1 MSQLHERAAPVA
13 DERVASGGGGANAI
27 AAVTSKQ
34 AFLRVFPGVMVAMFL
49 ASADQTILASAL
61 PTIASSLGGLA
72 DLSWVIVSY
81 LLAATIAAPIYGH
94 LGDRYGKRRMLLG
107 ALTIFTVAS
116 LACALA
122 PTLLLLIVARGVQG
136 LGGGGLMTLAQAL
149 IGEHVAPRERGRFA
163 GYFATV
169 FALASTSGPVLGAF
183 LTEHLSWRAVFA
195 INLPL
200 GVIAALLALRVPDRR
215 PERRDGFR
223 PDVVGALLFC
233 LSTLALL
240 FALSSVGNR
249 FAWLSWSML
258 LLVGGALGGYAV
270 LTWWERRATDPVI
283 PLHFIGI
290 PAIARSD
297 AVVLCFG
304 AALFS
309 SVLYLPLYLQL
320 GRGMGIGQSGLL
332 LLPITLSMVTA
343 SAVVGK
349 LVTSTGHATLF
360 PQLGM
365 GLATL
370 SFLGLAASVSGAPT
384 ALIMVL
390 TVLSGIGIGM
400 VMPPVQVMVQLA
412 AGRQALGRA
421 TATISICRAIGGA
434 FGVALVGSI
443 LFAMIGGASA
453 DLGAIVRKVMGDGPA
468 YVDQLSATQREAL
481 ATHLDHAYRAVFLV
495 IAGIT
500 AVGTLL
506 ARTIP
511 KPDWDADPH

>member
-1 MSQLHERAAPVA
+1 MTHPLKPPTTVAAQRAV
-13 DERVASGGGGANAI
+13 GAHPAE
-27 AAVTSKQ
+27 AAAMTSKQ
-34 AFLRVFPGVMVAMFL
+34 AFMRVFPGVMVAMFL
-49 ASADQTILASAL
+49 AAADQTILATAL
-61 PTIASSLGGLA
+61 PTIASSLGGLE
-72 DLSWVIVSY
+72 DLSWVVVSY
-81 LLAATIAAPIYGH
+81 LLAATVAAPIYGH
-94 LGDRYGKRRMLLG
+94 LGDRFGRRRMLLV
-107 ALTIFTVAS
+107 ALTLFTLAS
-116 LACALA
+116 LGCAVA
-122 PTLLLLIVARGVQG
+122 PTLVLLIIARAVQG

-200 GVIAALLALRVPDRR
+200 GLLAALLALRVSDHR
-215 PERRDGFR
+215 PVNRARFR
-223 PDVVGALLFC
+223 PDIGGALLFS

-240 FALSSVGNR
+240 FALSSAGNR
-249 FAWLSWSML
+249 FAWISWSMVTL
-258 LLVGGALGGYAV
+258 IGGALCGYIA
-270 LTWWERRATDPVI
+270 LGWWERRASDPVI
-283 PLHFIGI
+283 PLRFIGV
-290 PAIARSD
+290 PAIARSN

-309 SVLYLPLYLQL
+309 SILYLPLFLQL
-320 GRGMGIGQSGLL
+320 GRGLGIGQSGLL

-349 LVTSTGHATLF
+349 LVTKTGNATLF

-365 GLATL
+365 GLATV
-370 SFLGLAASVSGAPT
+370 SFLGLAISVSGAPT

-390 TVLSGIGIGM
+390 TVLSGVGIGM

-412 AGRQALGRA
+412 AGRESLGSA

-434 FGVALVGSI
+434 IGVALTGAI
-443 LFAMIGGASA
+443 LFAMIGGASP
-453 DLGAIVRKVMGDGPA
+453 DLAAIVRKFADGGPA
-468 YVDQLSATQREAL
+468 YIEQLSPAQRHLL
-481 ATHLDHAYRAVFLV
+481 AAHLDAAYRVVFLV
-495 IAGIT
+495 IAGIS
-500 AVGTLL
+500 AIGALL

-511 KPDWDADPH
+511 KPDWTAGSR